1 MNRISLKRIDAKIS
15 AELSI
20 DGKYYEGSIDN
31 LSEEGLFEI
40 VLTDIENT
48 DFTLKKN
55 IRVKFH
61 RPSGEDLDLK
71 CQIIWL
77 RLNRDNHARL
87 KCCMGMEII
96 SPPESYKSTSKLS
109 NISTVVGS
117 AFFIDLNWQSL
128 IFPSHHLID
137 NMMVS
142 VL

>member
-20 DGKYYEGSIDN
+20 DGKYYEGLIDN

-40 VLTDIENT
+40 VFTDIEET

-55 IRVKFH
+55 LRVKFH

-77 RLNRDNHARL
+77 RLNRDNPARL
-87 KCCMGMEII
+87 KYCMGMEII
-96 SPPESYKSTSKLS
+96 SPPESYKKYVKTL
-109 NISTVVGS
+109 
-117 AFFIDLNWQSL
+117 
-128 IFPSHHLID
+128 
-137 NMMVS
+137 
-142 VL
+142 

>member
-77 RLNRDNHARL
+77 RLNRDNPARL

-96 SPPESYKSTSKLS
+96 LPPESYKKYVKTL
-109 NISTVVGS
+109 
-117 AFFIDLNWQSL
+117 
-128 IFPSHHLID
+128 
-137 NMMVS
+137 
-142 VL
+142 